1 MAVQR
6 GVPRGEGLPRL
17 ARLAPSLACSRARV
31 LLTTQCPVLLSTC
44 VGRAGAGEGPL
55 PVPGVRQLLGGGGAE
70 QLLALLPLD
79 LVHHL
84 RQTLQDR
91 TMSNGFFRF
100 SILKLAP
107 PKNKCNLT
115 CAKVILLKCPN
126 KISHYHALYVFIQ
139 RRQKGTS
146 NAMLKWPMKV

>member
-1 MAVQR
+1 MWEQNQHLAEEERSCGHPVRVEVPVQR
-6 GVPRGEGLPRL
+6 GVPRREGLPRL

-31 LLTTQCPVLLSTC
+31 LLTAQCPVLLSTC

-70 QLLALLPLD
+70 QLLALLSLD

-91 TMSNGFFRF
+91 TMSNVFFD
-100 SILKLAP
+100 
-107 PKNKCNLT
+107 
-115 CAKVILLKCPN
+115 
-126 KISHYHALYVFIQ
+126 
-139 RRQKGTS
+139 
-146 NAMLKWPMKV
+146 

>member
-1 MAVQR
+1 MQSVGGREQHLAEEERGRGHPVRVEVAVQR

-31 LLTTQCPVLLSTC
+31 LLTAQCPVLLSTC

-91 TMSNGFFRF
+91 TISNGYF
-100 SILKLAP
+100 SI
-107 PKNKCNLT
+107 
-115 CAKVILLKCPN
+115 
-126 KISHYHALYVFIQ
+126 
-139 RRQKGTS
+139 
-146 NAMLKWPMKV
+146 